1 MPRILGI
8 PEKGRDMEIPGV
20 VRMDG
25 DRAIFRGDYLP
36 DNFPMAD
43 LDRFLPFIPTH
54 AAPEQRQHDRLV
66 ARQGEG
72 RQIVHD
78 SGVVQT
84 TLKSYREIKEALAGG
99 PPPDTDQAF
108 REITEAVQNLPKGM
122 AKADATRVIETIS
135 RFNSASSALGGE
147 KEMDV
152 LANVWAYAG
161 AKEER
166 KFLRESIIDS
176 LTKAVEEPG
185 GSVVCVMGRIAQT
198 IGSLA
203 GLDAAVKIAPQYAI
217 LREVSARAGVIHAEL
232 LGAMSENDRRVV
244 QEDEGEIAN
253 ALANGLK
260 SDLRARLKEEYVAS
274 GLLKEKVFARET
286 AWIDTLY

>member
-1 MPRILGI
+1 M
-8 PEKGRDMEIPGV
+8 KG
-20 VRMDG
+20 
-25 DRAIFRGDYLP
+25 AW
-36 DNFPMAD
+36 
-43 LDRFLPFIPTH
+43 
-54 AAPEQRQHDRLV
+54 
-66 ARQGEG
+66 
-72 RQIVHD
+72 
-78 SGVVQT
+78 
-84 TLKSYREIKEALAGG
+84 
-99 PPPDTDQAF
+99 
-108 REITEAVQNLPKGM
+108 
-122 AKADATRVIETIS
+122 DATRAEIQNVERSIQTITTDQT
-135 RFNSASSALGGE
+135 RLRQNLREMPREAEAYKTYLKKFDDQE